1 MKQKTVASSRKK
13 PSKTR
18 TKAVTP
24 ISKDEFVTKLFSKTD
39 KSKILESIDKVWKR
53 DLLICQ
59 ELLNCSRDNHYKISS
74 KVKLTTLSIQNIQT
88 IVKNTDNHSLL
99 IACLHLVFDEKSFLY
114 IYEKMNKLGLLDDL
128 YHFLYQ
134 HRKVSNV
141 NTYLYAIL
149 LSDTYNETTAESF
162 KFALFTLTLNL
173 INNDSLLLEQMKKDR
188 TSKIVGNLKPVE
200 MQKLI
205 DVFIYGGALSISE
218 LILSQNVETVSIE
231 FVRNLRAKLSS
242 LLIIEILKSE
252 NISRSTKHLSL
263 FIEPRLKEIISN
275 AQSLESILPLLL
287 VGPQLKNFGLFDLIT
302 EKTKELL
309 GKKEELA
316 ILLEDPFLRDIEFKN
331 DQLSQLV
338 DKQKVDLL
346 DFENE
351 LRSSKVQIEK
361 LKKMINVS
369 EERNMGEARNEIDTR
384 AQRDRQIRVDIY
396 KDLIK
401 VFEKDLN
408 ASNIILEDFG
418 LEQLGIVSE
427 KFTWDQEICESI
439 TRETLTEGLVVKPG
453 YIWWDGNSKVVIRRV
468 LLKAL

>member
-1 MKQKTVASSRKK
+1 
-13 PSKTR
+13 
-18 TKAVTP
+18 
-24 ISKDEFVTKLFSKTD
+24 
-39 KSKILESIDKVWKR
+39 
-53 DLLICQ
+53 
-59 ELLNCSRDNHYKISS
+59 
-74 KVKLTTLSIQNIQT
+74 
-88 IVKNTDNHSLL
+88 
-99 IACLHLVFDEKSFLY
+99 
-114 IYEKMNKLGLLDDL
+114 
-128 YHFLYQ
+128 
-134 HRKVSNV
+134 
-141 NTYLYAIL
+141 
-149 LSDTYNETTAESF
+149 
-162 KFALFTLTLNL
+162 
-173 INNDSLLLEQMKKDR
+173 MKKDR
-188 TSKIVGNLKPVE
+188 TSKIVGNLKPIE

-205 DVFIYGGALSISE
+205 DIFIYGGALSISE

-242 LLIIEILKSE
+242 LLIIEILKNE
-252 NISRSTKHLSL
+252 NISRSPKHLSL

-331 DQLSQLV
+331 DQLSRLV

-351 LRSSKVQIEK
+351 LRSSKAQIEK

-369 EERNMGEARNEIDTR
+369 EERNIGEARNEIDTR

-408 ASNIILEDFG
+408 ASNIILENFG

-427 KFTWDQEICESI
+427 KFAWDHEICESI